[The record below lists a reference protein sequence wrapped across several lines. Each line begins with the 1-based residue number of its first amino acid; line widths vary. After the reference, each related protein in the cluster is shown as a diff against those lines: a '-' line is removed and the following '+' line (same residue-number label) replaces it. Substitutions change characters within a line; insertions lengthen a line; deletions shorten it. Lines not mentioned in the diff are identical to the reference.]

1 MAGTRDALPDH
12 MAVTSISSR
21 ATQPLPRL
29 SSEAPRFVDNVVGGI
44 LELMIHAVEDWR
56 ERRRLR

>member
-1 MAGTRDALPDH
+1 
-12 MAVTSISSR
+12 MAVTSISSS

-29 SSEAPRFVDNVVGGI
+29 PSEGPRLLQSVVGGI

-56 ERRRLR
+56 DRRGRLR